1 MSDPEEEVPVE
12 EVPEEEVGE
21 EEVEEGEAEEAEV
34 EEGEAEVEQ
43 AEGEEVEGEEEVSGD
58 VEAETADA
66 AEAVP
71 GGPDIGLGY
80 VEAPDTGEVAE
91 IILVTTSLGSIR
103 RQFFSSQR
111 LKNFL
116 DCKGVVYIIIDSNR
130 DTSSAKKDLPVQ
142 MVKESESSVPLG
154 FFADLKDIELFK
166 EWKANRI
173 LKVTEETEFN
183 PEPEIIIPQVLVDG
197 VFVGDETVLQD
208 FEEDGDLDWI
218 FSRAA
223 CPACLHEKP
232 PDAPSCPS
240 CGVTYRALIPAQYVA
255 EGQVIQMLQ
264 GCPYNG
270 EEAAAEERDAKE
282 RWAASPSF
290 EGDVDL
296 GTFEEGEEA
305 EEGDEGEEGEEAEL

>member
-1 MSDPEEEVPVE
+1 MSDPEEVPLE
-12 EVPEEEVGE
+12 EITE
-21 EEVEEGEAEEAEV
+21 EEVEAGEAEAEEQDGD
-34 EEGEAEVEQ
+34 EEGDQ
-43 AEGEEVEGEEEVSGD
+43 GEELEEEVSGD
-58 VEAETADA
+58 VEAEAADVSA
-66 AEAVP
+66 A
-71 GGPDIGLGY
+71 PDAGLGY

-116 DCKGVVYIIIDSNR
+116 DCKGVVYVIIDSNR
-130 DTSSAKKDLPVQ
+130 DTSSAKN
-142 MVKESESSVPLG
+142 
-154 FFADLKDIELFK
+154 LKDVELFK
-166 EWKANRI
+166 DWKANRI
-173 LKVTEETEFN
+173 LKATEETEFSS
-183 PEPEIIIPQVLVDG
+183 EPEVIIPQVLVDG
-197 VFVGDETVLQD
+197 VFVGDETVVQD

-240 CGVTYRALIPAQYVA
+240 CGVTYRSLIPAQYIA
-255 EGQVIQMLQ
+255 EAQVIQMLQ

-270 EEAAAEERDAKE
+270 EEGEEKDSKE

-290 EGDVDL
+290 EGGVDL
-296 GTFEEGEEA
+296 GTFEEGEEPEA
-305 EEGDEGEEGEEAEL
+305 EEE

>member
-130 DTSSAKKDLPVQ
+130 DTSSAKN
-142 MVKESESSVPLG
+142 
-154 FFADLKDIELFK
+154 LKDIELFK